1 MGELGSDELELHAGL
16 SQPLI
21 EAGFARVIV
30 VGETMRAL
38 RGALPQEMRGSC
50 VDDAQQAFEALSDE
64 IQDGDVVLIKG
75 SNSMGLGAL
84 ALQLKNEGTH

>member
-1 MGELGSDELELHAGL
+1 
-16 SQPLI
+16 
-21 EAGFARVIV
+21 
-30 VGETMRAL
+30 MRAL

-50 VDDAQQAFEALSDE
+50 VDDAQQAFEALTDE

-75 SNSMGLGAL
+75 SNSMGLGTL